1 MAYAGLVSNLTAL
14 YAENVF
20 AVKIRPIGEGGQAK
34 QKNKSLVSLSCI
46 IDILEVMSL
55 KVIANILLLITSQA
69 YSKHGQYVHELSIWY
84 HHVLDVPHFL
94 SAQAKYP

>member
-14 YAENVF
+14 YAENFF

-34 QKNKSLVSLSCI
+34 QKTNHLYLCRVLLI
-46 IDILEVMSL
+46 EVMSL